1 MPLDR
6 QSVLGLGVVLVLLQ
20 PLRCLGFKV
29 HADAVRSSK
38 CFGLGYCAA
47 ALTTLKVSRA

>member
-20 PLRCLGFKV
+20 PLRCLGFEV
-29 HADAVRSSK
+29 HADALRSSK
-38 CFGLGYCAA
+38 CFGLGYRAGS
-47 ALTTLKVSRA
+47 LTIFKVSRV